1 MKPIIGFWKGE
12 INKPLARLTTEK
24 RKSAQLNKGRN
35 EKRRIKTDATETQKQ
50 KLREYY
56 EHLNGTNY
64 KSRING
70 QVSINV

>member
-1 MKPIIGFWKGE
+1 MKPITGFWKGE

-35 EKRRIKTDATETQKQ
+35 EKRRIKTDATEIQKQ

>member
-35 EKRRIKTDATETQKQ
+35 EKRRIKTDATEIQKQ